1 MNPSASHSP
10 ALPAETVDEAVS
22 RELVKALRGLAHG
35 TITLTVHDSR
45 VVTIE
50 RLERTRLAPQ
60 R

>member
-1 MNPSASHSP
+1 MSSP
-10 ALPAETVDEAVS
+10 NIPATPLDGAVA
-22 RELVKALRGLAHG
+22 RLVADALRGLAHG